1 MDTASPCPEALTGFS
16 EETPLVKSL
25 VSTEHGPMYSQDM
38 QTCPHVLTPLQLVRR
53 LPSVLLCG
61 EGT

>member
-25 VSTEHGPMYSQDM
+25 VSTEHGPMHSQDM
-38 QTCPHVLTPLQLVRR
+38 RTCPHVLTPWQPARR
-53 LPSVLLCG
+53 LPLVLLCR